1 MANAAPVTRLIRR
14 YAGARFYDADAASYV
29 SLKEILGLANGQERV
44 LVVDAITGS
53 DITEAVLAEAK
64 VCRH

>member
-29 SLKEILGLANGQERV
+29 SLQEILGLANGQERV
-44 LVVDAITGS
+44 RVVDAITGS